1 MVKQNRCY
9 KAPTTLK
16 RGGIWL
22 FGIDCKDCKKYGYY
36 LEKSEKMTN
45 FAI

>member
-9 KAPTTLK
+9 KAQATLK

-22 FGIDCKDCKKYGYY
+22 LGQIVKSLKSMDIVWKIQKK
-36 LEKSEKMTN
+36 
-45 FAI
+45 

>member
-9 KAPTTLK
+9 KAQATLK

-22 FGIDCKDCKKYGYY
+22 LELIVKIVKSMDIIWKIQKK
-36 LEKSEKMTN
+36 
-45 FAI
+45 

>member
-9 KAPTTLK
+9 KAQATLK

-22 FGIDCKDCKKYGYY
+22 SRQIIKIVKSMDIVWKIQKK
-36 LEKSEKMTN
+36 
-45 FAI
+45 